1 MTFRTPGLRR
11 RTILR
16 AGAGAALGSLAAPF
30 VISARAADT
39 LVVTAYGGEY
49 QSVFMKTVVEPFEKK
64 FGVQVSYDQSGGAA
78 QTYARIRAARGAPG
92 FDVAAELTPPEA
104 ILGAREKMLEPITQK
119 EVPNLEYV
127 WSKSG
132 AAIPPVGIIAYYQ
145 YMALLWN
152 KKKLDK
158 PASWATYWMP
168 ETLNKPEVKG
178 HLLGH
183 DPATNLLEIYALIM
197 AARLKGGGARNIS
210 PAWDLL
216 AKQKPWLGAVIQT
229 SAQAAPYF
237 ENDEVWLTPYWS
249 GRSGYYAAKGYPLGF
264 TIPKEGT
271 IGLADVS
278 AIPVGASNKKLAFEF
293 LNFRLDPEAQ
303 RNFCLGYFVSPARPD
318 IADWPAD
325 FVDTQITTQAQ
336 MDHLDLPDSA
346 VLGKERNPWVL
357 KWKEI
362 MAD

>member
-1 MTFRTPGLRR
+1 MTIRTPAIRR

-16 AGAGAALGSLAAPF
+16 ASVGLASGTLAAPF
-30 VISARAADT
+30 VISARAAET

-49 QSVFMKTVVEPFEKK
+49 QTVFMKSVVEPFEKK
-64 FGVQVSYDQSGGAA
+64 FGVQVTYDQSGGAA
-78 QTYARIRAARGAPG
+78 QTYAKIRAARGSPG
-92 FDVAAELTPPEA
+92 FDVAAELTAPEA
-104 ILGAREKMLEPITQK
+104 ILGAREKMLEPITEK
-119 EVPNLEYV
+119 EVPNLKYV
-127 WSKSG
+127 WAKSRD
-132 AAIPPVGIIAYYQ
+132 AIPPVGIVPYYQ

-158 PASWATYWMP
+158 PESWAAYWMP
-168 ETLNKPEVKG
+168 ETLKKPEIKG

-183 DPATNLLEIYALIM
+183 DPGTNLLEIYALIV
-197 AARLKGGGARNIS
+197 AAKLKGGGVEDMSA
-210 PAWDLL
+210 AWDLL
-216 AKQKPWLGAVIQT
+216 AKQKPWLGAVLQS

-249 GRSGYYAAKGYPLGF
+249 GRSGYYTSKGYPLGF

-303 RNFCLGYFVSPARPD
+303 RDFCLGYFASPGRTD
-318 IADWPAD
+318 ITDWPAD
-325 FVDTQITTQAQ
+325 FAETQITTQAK
-336 MDHLDLPDSA
+336 MDQLDLPDSA
-346 VLGKERNPWVL
+346 NLGKERNAWVL